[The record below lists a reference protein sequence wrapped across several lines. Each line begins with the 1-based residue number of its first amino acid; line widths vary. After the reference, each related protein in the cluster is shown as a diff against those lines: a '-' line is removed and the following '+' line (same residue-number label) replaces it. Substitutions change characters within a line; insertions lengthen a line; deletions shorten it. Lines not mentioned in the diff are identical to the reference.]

1 MELKPE
7 VRLQVPETGNVAQLL
22 SGLVTSE
29 VCLLCTQLWG
39 RARGPGPQSEW
50 RTWEGWQEVG
60 CSWPAMGAQLEGLAL
75 GVLSLWKLHPRE
87 RLLPSLTRE
96 EIQKGSVR
104 QLTAQAHT
112 APMFPACQKT
122 GIEGLYPGKSHCGVV
137 GAALRRA

>member
-1 MELKPE
+1 M
-7 VRLQVPETGNVAQLL
+7 AQLL

-39 RARGPGPQSEW
+39 EPGDQAPRSEW
-50 RTWEGWQEVG
+50 RTREGWQEVG
-60 CSWPAMGAQLEGLAL
+60 CSWPAMGAQQEGLAL
-75 GVLSLWKLHPRE
+75 GVLSLSKLHPRE

-122 GIEGLYPGKSHCGVV
+122 GIEGLCPGKSHCGVV
-137 GAALRRA
+137 GAALQRA

>member
-1 MELKPE
+1 M
-7 VRLQVPETGNVAQLL
+7 AQLL

-39 RARGPGPQSEW
+39 GPGDRAPRSEW
-50 RTWEGWQEVG
+50 RTREGWQEVG
-60 CSWPAMGAQLEGLAL
+60 CSWPAMGAQQEGLAL
-75 GVLSLWKLHPRE
+75 DVLSLWKLHPRE

-104 QLTAQAHT
+104 QLTAQAHI

-122 GIEGLYPGKSHCGVV
+122 GIEELCPGKSHCGVV
-137 GAALRRA
+137 GAALQRA